1 MVFIKL
7 PATVYIII
15 PSLMLLLPFARAW
28 YKIMIFAN
36 VFMYPRGIFANICMY
51 PRGIFANVFMYSR
64 GIFGFP

>member
-1 MVFIKL
+1 MVYTGGLCRWFFIKL

-36 VFMYPRGIFANICMY
+36 VFMYSRGIFANICMY
-51 PRGIFANVFMYSR
+51 PRGIF
-64 GIFGFP
+64 GFP